1 MAQHWI
7 RLWRQTSVSTLFIF
21 SVVLH
26 ILWTLTGNVPASR
39 AVPLVVLGGSVADT
53 QAQLTTGA
61 TEQLGGELA
70 KEKWMSMRD
79 RLDSEWRPLVFV
91 SLNIH
96 VTWRMHVCWHR
107 CSHRC
112 QQTSKS
118 MFLCLNEALMSLMP
132 WDLWWC
138 WTQCRPGPST
148 SYNFLKFT

>member
-96 VTWRMHVCWHR
+96 VT
-107 CSHRC
+107 
-112 QQTSKS
+112 
-118 MFLCLNEALMSLMP
+118 
-132 WDLWWC
+132 
-138 WTQCRPGPST
+138 
-148 SYNFLKFT
+148 